1 MTKPLTLIP
10 FFGLLFLIGCDS
22 QPPKGP
28 AQGPVAVENAKVNKE
43 DLPVVERAE
52 YANWNRFPE
61 GTVVKHVRE
70 TKNDAGKVFVTTTS
84 KLVSKS
90 NEKVVIETQ
99 ITVDRGGELLVNP
112 SMELEYPAS
121 FRLPPNMDA
130 AKFAL
135 PAQDAKLESEESIEF
150 QGKEYAAKVYTW
162 DAASE
167 SGKTKNKMWLCND
180 IPGRVF
186 RHEMTCSTFTTA
198 ESIAEIEI
206 PKT

>member
-1 MTKPLTLIP
+1 MTKPLTLTS

-28 AQGPVAVENAKVNKE
+28 AQGPVAVENAKVKKE

-61 GTVVKHVRE
+61 GTVVRHVRE
-70 TKNDAGKVFVTTTS
+70 TKNDAGKVIVTTTT

-99 ITVDRGGELLVNP
+99 ITVDRGGDLLVNP

-150 QGKEYAAKVYTW
+150 HGKEYAAKVYTW

>member
-1 MTKPLTLIP
+1 MTKTLNLIP

-28 AQGPVAVENAKVNKE
+28 AKVPVTVENAKEKKA

-52 YANWNRFPE
+52 YVNWNQFPQ
-61 GTVVKHVRE
+61 GTLVKHVRE
-70 TKNDAGKVFVTTTS
+70 TKSDAGKVIVTTTT

-90 NEKVVIETQ
+90 NEKVIIETQ
-99 ITVDRGGELLVNP
+99 ITVDRGGEPLVNP

-150 QGKEYAAKVYTW
+150 QGKEYAARVYSW

-180 IPGRVF
+180 IPGRVL
-186 RHEMTCSTFTTA
+186 RHEMSCPTFTSA